1 MNEHVAGEDLAAYV
15 DGKLKGK
22 RQNEVESHLSRCPE
36 CLEALAD
43 IVDVQG
49 SRVRIPGEFLNQ
61 ALGEKHFAR
70 KPAAPL
76 RLVLEIAAVF
86 LVVVF
91 IGYFF
96 LSGNRFWEPRDVQK
110 EKAVATLENPVSQ
123 LPPAE
128 DGKAIQAT
136 ARRANDAEADRARKT
151 AVEKMAMPEP
161 APPRSP
167 EDPSAGA
174 AAAKDQETAP
184 IGKSEILMPG
194 KKSAEAAAVPLQEE
208 ETDKLGTAQSD
219 RSLSAAAPESAGV
232 SPPVVAAKAQ
242 FAQPGGKGREVPASL
257 SSRAEGMAPGGRD
270 HRREQ
275 SLRLSAAAAVQL
287 FVAATGRATGPLG
300 LDATALAPPP
310 RFGIEGDVAWTDLR
324 DPWLLDDWSW
334 FREGMVLELEID
346 GAGSVTAVKPLGP
359 WGNPALAAVAK
370 AARQLVFSASKRRIR
385 LARISVSGA
394 SPN

>member
-15 DGKLKGK
+15 DGKSKGK
-22 RQNEVESHLSRCPE
+22 RRDEVESHLSRCPE

-43 IVDVQG
+43 IADVRD
-49 SRVRIPGEFLNQ
+49 SRVTIPGEFLKQ
-61 ALGEKHFAR
+61 ALGEKQFAR
-70 KPAAPL
+70 KPAVPL
-76 RLVLEIAAVF
+76 RLVFEIAAVF

-96 LSGNRFWEPRDVQK
+96 LSGNRFWEPRNVQK
-110 EKAVATLENPVSQ
+110 EKALATLEKPVSQ

-128 DGKAIQAT
+128 AGKTVQAP
-136 ARRANDAEADRARKT
+136 ARRAEDAEVHRARQT
-151 AVEKMAMPEP
+151 AVEKTVMPEP
-161 APPRSP
+161 ALARSP
-167 EDPSAGA
+167 EDQSAGA
-174 AAAKDQETAP
+174 AAAKDQEPAR
-184 IGKSEILMPG
+184 IGKSEILMLE
-194 KKSAEAAAVPLQEE
+194 KKSTETAAAPLQEE
-208 ETDKLGTAQSD
+208 ETDKLGAARSD

-232 SPPVVAAKAQ
+232 SPLVVAAKAQ

-257 SSRAEGMAPGGRD
+257 SPRVEGMASGGRD
-270 HRREQ
+270 RSRER
-275 SLRLSAAAAVQL
+275 SVRLSAATAVQL

-334 FREGMVLELEID
+334 FREGMVLELEVD
-346 GAGSVTAVKPLGP
+346 GAGRVTAVKPLGT
-359 WGNPALAAVAK
+359 WENPALAAVEK
-370 AARQLVFSASKRRIR
+370 AARQLIFSVSKRKIR
-385 LARISVSGA
+385 LARISVSGT